1 MLIWS
6 RDLTT
11 VTKKNSSR
19 EPSDKWSP
27 INASSSLKKFSL
39 LEKVENFFTLFSSH
53 QFFKFH
59 KSQVNTEEQLQAA
72 KQRFHHNRCKNM
84 PTIFSPKL
92 CVAHRLSPM
101 QECVLVPHITCMFE
115 NMSKWG
121 NHTFCFRNHLR
132 CFKVKLT
139 PCVKSTRATTTLA
152 GLQFST
158 PRKDV
163 TNRSRLM
170 WQLIFIWQA
179 KSAPTT
185 QANSST
191 HALVTIFFIQDLSLR
206 HYATPRRP
214 IWQYLVR
221 ENGEVRLWEFAGDN
235 EGVIRCIRDEM
246 VSLPWESE

>member
-11 VTKKNSSR
+11 VTKKNSSH

-39 LEKVENFFTLFSSH
+39 LEKVENFFTLWQQNKGSITTGAKTSH
-53 QFFKFH
+53 RVKIREYFYHSF
-59 KSQVNTEEQLQAA
+59 T
-72 KQRFHHNRCKNM
+72 
-84 PTIFSPKL
+84 PKL
-92 CVAHRLSPM
+92 CVAHKFSPM
-101 QECVLVPHITCMFE
+101 QERVHAAHITCVFE
-115 NMSKWG
+115 NMSKWR
-121 NHTFCFRNHLR
+121 NHNNFCFRNHLK
-132 CFKVKLT
+132 CFKVELT

-163 TNRSRLM
+163 TNRSQST
-170 WQLIFIWQA
+170 WQLIFIWQ
-179 KSAPTT
+179 SEDSYN
-185 QANSST
+185 NSGNFKHSRNYHHLFT
-191 HALVTIFFIQDLSLR
+191 QDLSLR
-206 HYATPRRP
+206 PYATPRRP

-235 EGVIRCIRDEM
+235 EGVIRCVRDEM

>member
-1 MLIWS
+1 
-6 RDLTT
+6 
-11 VTKKNSSR
+11 
-19 EPSDKWSP
+19 
-27 INASSSLKKFSL
+27 
-39 LEKVENFFTLFSSH
+39 
-53 QFFKFH
+53 
-59 KSQVNTEEQLQAA
+59 
-72 KQRFHHNRCKNM
+72 M

-92 CVAHRLSPM
+92 CVAHRLSLM

-163 TNRSRLM
+163 TNRSQST
-170 WQLIFIWQA
+170 WQLIFIWQ
-179 KSAPTT
+179 SEDSYN
-185 QANSST
+185 NSGNFKHSRNYHHLFT
-191 HALVTIFFIQDLSLR
+191 QDLSLR
-206 HYATPRRP
+206 PYATPRRP

-235 EGVIRCIRDEM
+235 EGVIRCVRDVM
-246 VSLPWESE
+246 VSLPWENE

>member
-1 MLIWS
+1 MKKSSLLRNHQARKPRQKAMLIRS
-6 RDLTT
+6 RDWPA
-11 VTKKNSSR
+11 VTSSSNFTKAEWIKEEQPNTNKNSFR
-19 EPSDKWSP
+19 QQNK
-27 INASSSLKKFSL
+27 SSFTTGAKTNHQK
-39 LEKVENFFTLFSSH
+39 ENRRTFFY
-53 QFFKFH
+53 
-59 KSQVNTEEQLQAA
+59 N
-72 KQRFHHNRCKNM
+72 
-84 PTIFSPKL
+84 FSPKL

-101 QECVLVPHITCMFE
+101 QECVLVPHIACMFE

-132 CFKVKLT
+132 CFKVQLT

-158 PRKDV
+158 PGKDV
-163 TNRSRLM
+163 TNRSRSM

-179 KSAPTT
+179 KSA
-185 QANSST
+185 QAIQAISST
-191 HALVTIFFIQDLSLR
+191 HALFAIFFIQDLSLR

-214 IWQYLVR
+214 IWRYLVR

-235 EGVIRCIRDEM
+235 EGVIRCVQDEM

>member
-11 VTKKNSSR
+11 VTKKNSSH
-19 EPSDKWSP
+19 ELSDKWSP

-39 LEKVENFFTLFSSH
+39 LEKVENFFTLWQQNKGSITTGAKTSH
-53 QFFKFH
+53 RVKIRECFYHSF
-59 KSQVNTEEQLQAA
+59 T
-72 KQRFHHNRCKNM
+72 
-84 PTIFSPKL
+84 PKL
-92 CVAHRLSPM
+92 CVAHKFSPM
-101 QECVLVPHITCMFE
+101 QERVHATHITCVFE
-115 NMSKWG
+115 NMSKWR
-121 NHTFCFRNHLR
+121 NHNNFCFRNHLK

-235 EGVIRCIRDEM
+235 EGVIRCVRDEM
-246 VSLPWESE
+246 VSLPWENE